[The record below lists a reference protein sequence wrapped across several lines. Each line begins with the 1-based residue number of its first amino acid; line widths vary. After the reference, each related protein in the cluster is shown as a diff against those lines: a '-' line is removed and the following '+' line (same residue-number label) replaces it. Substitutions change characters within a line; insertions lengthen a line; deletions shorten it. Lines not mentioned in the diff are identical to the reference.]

1 MEFEQTINDFKE
13 NGDTVSSPIW
23 IFISFYLW
31 LQKKDT
37 CFRMYV
43 ISMRIKL
50 KSLGQIELE
59 SLLLTTRQIGRK
71 TG

>member
-43 ISMRIKL
+43 ISMWIKL
-50 KSLGQIELE
+50 KSGQIELE
-59 SLLLTTRQIGRK
+59 SLLLVRQIGRK

>member
-1 MEFEQTINDFKE
+1 MEFEQTNDFKE

-23 IFISFYLW
+23 IFILFYLW

-43 ISMRIKL
+43 ISMRIEL

-59 SLLLTTRQIGRK
+59 SLLLTSRQIGRRS
-71 TG
+71 G